1 MAFETWNDD
10 FLKNSDLVSPSD
22 VFESFK
28 KSLVSDVDVDILF
41 EFYAPI
47 ISAKSVLLYLLL
59 LRLADKGSYRFS
71 DFFLHYQI
79 KQVEFANWLPPLEAI
94 GLVKSYS
101 KNEGDHKCYH
111 YHIYSPKTP
120 NEFFTNELLHALFVR
135 YVDTKDRDALKAK
148 YSVSKDEE
156 EKGMKEI
163 SIDFS
168 SYFQLDASSLPPL
181 EKDADGVLSK
191 DSASFKLT
199 FDRNAFFKALSE
211 YLPDAN
217 VKSFT
222 KEEIIRLARI
232 STMYNLDE
240 SALASLTAI
249 SYSPNE
255 ALGKRIDFD
264 KLRSDAI
271 DYADKHCYSKKGPE
285 KAGESLA
292 KGSSGLAKMM
302 RRMDN
307 MSSVEFLKGIQGG
320 HKPAKSDLILVD
332 RLINDIG
339 LPESVVNALLFYV
352 LMNND
357 NILSANY
364 AEKLGATLVRKGIN
378 NAVDAWNCLNS
389 QRKPRAKASVEP
401 LTTEKAPQKK
411 EKPMAKA
418 EESEDDDFESVLNS
432 L

>member
-22 VFESFK
+22 FFEAHK

-41 EFYAPI
+41 DFYAPI

-59 LRLADKGSYRFS
+59 LRLSDKGSRRFS

-94 GLVKSYS
+94 GLIKSYS
-101 KNEGDHKCYH
+101 KSEGDHKNYS

-120 NEFFTNELLHALFVR
+120 NEFFANELLHALLVR
-135 YVDTKDRDALKAK
+135 FVDTKDRDALKAK
-148 YSVSKDEE
+148 YSVSQDEE

-163 SIDFS
+163 SVDFS
-168 SYFQLDASSLPPL
+168 SYFQLDTSSLPRM
-181 EKDADGVLSK
+181 EIDADGVLSK
-191 DSASFKLT
+191 GSASFKLT
-199 FDRNAFFKALSE
+199 FDRNAFFKALSKE
-211 YLPDAN
+211 LPDAN

-232 STMYNLDE
+232 STLYNLDE
-240 SALASLTAI
+240 SALASLAAI
-249 SYSPNE
+249 SYNPNA
-255 ALGKRIDFD
+255 ALGRRIDFD

-271 DYADKHCYSKKGPE
+271 GYADKHCYSKKGPE

-307 MSSVEFLKGIQGG
+307 LSSVEFLKGIQGG

-352 LMNND
+352 LTTND

-364 AEKLGATLVRKGIN
+364 TEKLGATLVRKGIN
-378 NAVDAWNCLNS
+378 NAVDAWNYLNS
-389 QRKPRAKASVEP
+389 QRKTRTTSEAKM
-401 LTTEKAPQKK
+401 TNEKVTKE
-411 EKPMAKA
+411 EKPSTQSKENAD
-418 EESEDDDFESVLNS
+418 DDDFESVLNS